1 MTYTQEY
8 TTSEPNRAYVDGL
21 SGAVLLEF
29 GAEWC
34 PHCQAVQPALRKLF
48 ETHPQVRHLKVEDGK
63 GRPLLF
69 SSQAL
74 AQPGFSKGWQSAR
87 ATGPARP
94 GHPGTGF
101 SVFQQLLVEQFVTRI
116 ENAEGDLFYFRVIRA
131 KFFHRPHR

>member
-63 GRPLLF
+63 GRPLGRSFQVKLWPNLVF
-69 SSQAL
+69 LKDGKVLEQL
-74 AQPGFSKGWQSAR
+74 
-87 ATGPARP
+87 ARP
-94 GHPGTGF
+94 DQATLEQAFQSF
-101 SVFQQLLVEQFVTRI
+101 SNSL
-116 ENAEGDLFYFRVIRA
+116 
-131 KFFHRPHR
+131 